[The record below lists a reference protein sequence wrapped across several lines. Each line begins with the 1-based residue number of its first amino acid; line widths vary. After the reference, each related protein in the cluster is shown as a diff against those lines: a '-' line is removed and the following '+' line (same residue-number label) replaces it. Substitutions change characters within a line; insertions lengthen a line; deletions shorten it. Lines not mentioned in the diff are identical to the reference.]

1 LESALREKERK
12 SDGHTETTV
21 TPGIGT
27 ECIQWRTQVRTKL
40 ERVEEQLTRH
50 ASEKD
55 AQFYRE
61 LSARVFGKA
70 SSGFL
75 DNHDPE
81 TLAAILRGAHKFIKK
96 KDPNEI
102 RVRAMNPRYD
112 VDGWDSS
119 KTALEISMSDR
130 PFIVDSVSH
139 ELRRMGLDV
148 HSLVHPILRIQRNDE
163 GRMIEAFDDQ
173 KGIPEVYELYLI
185 EQVADDQHEELV
197 SRVKAVLQ
205 DVKAATDD
213 YKAMRKQVDELCT
226 RLSTLSEKHQDD
238 SQVTSIKECQEFL
251 RWLDNHHFVFL
262 GYREYDLHED
272 ENGTKTLQVH
282 PDSSLGILRDLSDS
296 KYASPV
302 PFEKISANL
311 KERVT
316 GGPPIIVTK
325 ANRESTVHRPV
336 KLDYVGLKKFDDDF
350 NLIGEV
356 RFVGL
361 FTSSALT
368 TPVKDIPI
376 LRRRL
381 EEVLRLDQATAGSH
395 DFKQI
400 VTIFNSMP
408 REELFWSE
416 ADELHRDIRTI
427 MAMQQEHDVRLALR
441 PDPLHRGALVMVI
454 MPRDRFNTEVRH
466 RVQAHLEE
474 TFQADHVDY
483 QLSMGEDEEQV
494 RFHFFLTTD
503 VELSSIDLPEL
514 ESRVVDMTRTWND
527 RLNERLVATHGDA
540 GLKMGENF
548 FRSFPEGYMANTSFG
563 MAVKDIEGLIGRVSA
578 DEKYRVGIFN
588 PSDSQFDEDAS
599 SVRIY
604 HTHETLVLSEVLPIL
619 ERLGLR
625 VLQQS
630 SHQLDFKHNGKMHS
644 STIDVFR
651 VQERRSKQPVDLR
664 AHQQALVAAMTALL
678 NKTAENHPLN
688 GLILSGGLTW
698 REVALLRTYQA
709 YLSQVQVST
718 SRQFID
724 RTMLA
729 HPTCAAQIYRYF
741 EAKFRPDFSDRE
753 QAMKQRREEFFDS
766 LNTVSSLAFDSTL
779 RALFNL
785 VESTLRTNY
794 FLNKG
799 YISHK
804 ISSRHVL
811 EMPEPRPLFEIV
823 VVGRSMEGVHLR
835 GGPVARGGLR
845 WSDRPDDY
853 RTEVLGLMKTQM
865 TKNAV
870 IVPVGSKGGFVIKNA
885 PQNREALMAFV
896 QEQYKTFIR
905 GLLDLTDNNKGGKV
919 LHPAGLV
926 IYDQPDPYLVV
937 AADKG
942 TATFSDIAN
951 SVSAEY
957 DFWLGDAFASGGSY
971 GYDHKKEGI
980 TARGAWECVKRHF
993 FELGLDV
1000 MNDEFSVV
1008 GIGDMSGD
1016 VFGNGLLYTDRIK
1029 LRAAF
1034 NHMHIFIDPNP
1045 DAAASYEERKRLFEL
1060 PRSSWTDY
1068 DKSLISA
1075 GGGIFER
1082 ASKAIK
1088 LSPEIKFMLGVEVDE
1103 LNGQELIR
1111 TILKMPVDLLWNGGI
1126 GTYVRQSGETDADVG
1141 DSSNDA
1147 VRITAPEL
1155 KARVVGE
1162 GGNQGFTQLGRIEF
1176 ARMGGR
1182 INTDAIDNSA
1192 GVDMS
1197 DHEVNI
1203 KILLQPLV
1211 SHGDLT
1217 FDKRNDVL
1225 QSMTDEVS
1233 ELVLKDNYWQSLCLS
1248 IAEMRSREDLELFST
1263 LMDYLA
1269 DRGALDK
1276 EVEFL
1281 PDPRAVQER
1290 MRAGAGF
1297 TRPELAIILAYTKM
1311 GIYRRILETDFP
1323 DEPLFQHYLLDYFP
1337 TLLRENYADR
1347 IRKHSLRR
1355 EIIATQFTN
1364 VVVDLLGITF
1374 VHRTIRDTGAT
1385 PIQVIRAGLAALE
1398 LVDAKEF
1405 LGKLGEFDGKVSSQT
1420 FYEVLSGLVAALE
1433 NVVNW
1438 ILLTD
1443 ADLSSLSQFISNYR
1457 VSLKDLRKGLHEILP
1472 SAQRERLA
1480 ALKER
1485 FISMGYSEEF
1495 AGYVASLDYVPSGIG
1510 IVDNARIAEIPLP
1523 EAASRFYEV
1532 GETLRIAWLRDK
1544 LREVQTKDKWQTI
1557 AIVGLIMD
1565 LRQIQLRLSL
1575 TDVDLHRLP
1584 GNPVSRYEQFLNE
1597 IISEDAFGQAS
1608 GDVLARLLAQ
1618 IAEGARRKAIE
1629 GSVELEPVTA

>member
-1 LESALREKERK
+1 M
-12 SDGHTETTV
+12 
-21 TPGIGT
+21 
-27 ECIQWRTQVRTKL
+27 RTKL
-40 ERVEEQLTRH
+40 EKLEQQLTKH
-50 ASEKD
+50 ASEED
-55 AQFYRE
+55 AKFYSE
-61 LSARVFGKA
+61 LSRRVFGKA
-70 SSGFL
+70 STGFL
-75 DNHDPE
+75 ESHDSE
-81 TLAAILRGAHKFIKK
+81 TLAAILRGAIKLIGQK
-96 KDPNEI
+96 EPNEI
-102 RVRAMNPRYD
+102 RVRATNPRYD
-112 VDGWDSS
+112 VDGWESP
-119 KTALEISMSDR
+119 KTALEVSMRDR
-130 PFIVDSVSH
+130 PFIVDSISH
-139 ELRRMGLDV
+139 ELKRMGLELQF
-148 HSLVHPILRIQRNDE
+148 LVHPIIKFQRDQDGQLKKE
-163 GRMIEAFDDQ
+163 FDGPDSVA
-173 KGIPEVYELYLI
+173 EVYELFLVERVPD
-185 EQVADDQHEELV
+185 EQLPELER
-197 SRVKAVLQ
+197 RVRSVLE
-205 DVKAATDD
+205 DVRVATDD
-213 YKAMRKQVDELCT
+213 YPALRQQVDAICK
-226 RLSTLSEKHQDD
+226 RLSHLAEKHEAEGSVAQM
-238 SQVTSIKECQEFL
+238 KECEHFL

-262 GYREYDLHED
+262 GYREYDIQEA
-272 ENGTKTLQVH
+272 GGVRTLQVT
-282 PDSSLGILRDLSDS
+282 PGSGLGILSDISNS
-296 KYASPV
+296 KYESPV
-302 PFEKISANL
+302 PFDQASENL
-311 KERVT
+311 RERVT

-336 KLDYVGLKKFDDDF
+336 KLDYIGIKKFDDDL
-350 NLIGEV
+350 NVVGEV

-376 LRRRL
+376 LRKRL
-381 EEVLRLDQATAGSH
+381 QRVLELDDAIAGSH

-416 ADELHRDIRTI
+416 ADVLHRDIRTI
-427 MAMQQEHDVRLALR
+427 MMMQQEHDVRLTMR

-466 RVQAHLEE
+466 RVQEHLEQ
-474 TFQADHVDY
+474 TFQASHVDY

-494 RFHFFLTTD
+494 RFHFFLTTE

-514 ESRVVDMTRTWND
+514 ERRVVDLTRTWND
-527 RLNERLVATHGDA
+527 RLTERLVTTFGDA
-540 GLKMGENF
+540 GSKMGENF
-548 FRSFPEGYMANTSFG
+548 YRSFPDGYMANTSFG
-563 MAVKDIEGLIGRVSA
+563 MAVRDIENLIARIENNES
-578 DEKYRVGIFN
+578 YRVGILN
-588 PSDSQFDEDAS
+588 PNDSQFDEAAS

-604 HTHETLVLSEVLPIL
+604 HDRETLILSDVLPIL
-619 ERLGLR
+619 ENLSLR
-625 VLQQS
+625 VLLQS
-630 SHQLDFKHNGKMHS
+630 SHRVEFRLEGKQHS

-651 VQERRSKQPVDLR
+651 VQNVDTGEPVDLR
-664 AHQQALVAAMTALL
+664 QHQENLVDALNALL
-678 NKTAENHPLN
+678 NKEAENHRLN
-688 GLILSGGLTW
+688 GLIISGGLNW
-698 REVALLRTYQA
+698 REVSLVRTYEA
-709 YLSQVQVST
+709 YLSQVSVSK
-718 SRQFID
+718 SRRFI
-724 RTMLA
+724 TQTLLA
-729 HPTCAAQIYRYF
+729 HPECAALIYRFF
-741 EAKFRPDFSDRE
+741 EAKFRPDFENRMA
-753 QAMKQRREEFFDS
+753 AMAELHEKFYDS
-766 LNTVSSLAFDSTL
+766 LNAVSSLAYDHTL

-785 VESTLRTNY
+785 VESTLRTNF
-794 FLNKG
+794 FLGKS

-804 ISSRHVL
+804 ISSRDVL
-811 EMPEPRPLFEIV
+811 EMPEPRPLYEIC
-823 VVGRSMEGVHLR
+823 VVGGNMEGIHLR

-870 IVPVGSKGGFVIKNA
+870 IVPVGSKGGFVVKNGPSDRDA
-885 PQNREALMAFV
+885 MRAFV
-896 QEQYKTFIR
+896 EEQYKTFIR

-919 LHPAGLV
+919 VHPEGLV
-926 IYDQPDPYLVV
+926 IYDKPDPYLVV

-993 FELGLDV
+993 FELGINV
-1000 MNDEFSVV
+1000 MEDEFTVA

-1016 VFGNGLLYTDRIK
+1016 VFGNGLLYTDKIR
-1029 LRAAF
+1029 LQAAF
-1034 NHMHIFIDPNP
+1034 NHLHIFIDPNP
-1045 DAAASYEERKRLFEL
+1045 DAASSYKERQRMFNL

-1068 DKSLISA
+1068 NQELISK

-1082 ASKAIK
+1082 AAKSIPI
-1088 LSPEIKFMLGVEVDE
+1088 SPEMKEMLGIEDDT

-1111 TILKMPVDLLWNGGI
+1111 AILKMKVDLLWNGGI
-1126 GTYVRQSGETDADVG
+1126 GTYVRHSSETNADVG

-1155 KARVVGE
+1155 RTRVVGE
-1162 GGNQGFTQLGRIEF
+1162 GGNQGFTQLGRIEY
-1176 ARMGGR
+1176 ARLGGR

-1217 FDKRNDVL
+1217 FDRRNEVL

-1248 IAEMRSREDLELFST
+1248 IAEERSREDMALFSP

-1269 DRGALDK
+1269 DNGPLDK
-1276 EVEFL
+1276 DVEFL
-1281 PDPRAVQER
+1281 PNPKQVTER
-1290 MRAGAGF
+1290 IRNGEGF

-1337 TLLRENYADR
+1337 TLLKESYADR
-1347 IRKHSLRR
+1347 IKKHSLRR

-1385 PIQVIRAGLAALE
+1385 PIQVIRAALAALE
-1398 LVDAKEF
+1398 LVNAKEF
-1405 LGKLGEFDGKVSSQT
+1405 LAKLGEFDGKVSSEN
-1420 FYEVLSGLVAALE
+1420 FYSILSGLVRALE

-1443 ADLSSLSQFISNYR
+1443 TDLSSLSHFIGSY
-1457 VSLKDLRKGLHEILP
+1457 
-1472 SAQRERLA
+1472 RERLKELREGLHDILPPA
-1480 ALKER
+1480 QRQRLAGLKAR
-1485 FISMGYSEEF
+1485 FIDMGYSDEF
-1495 AGYVASLDYVPSGIG
+1495 ATYVASLDYVPSGIG
-1510 IVDNARIAEIPLP
+1510 IVDNARIAEVPLN
-1523 EAASRFYEV
+1523 EAARRFYEV
-1532 GETLRIAWLRDK
+1532 GEKLRFAWLREQ
-1544 LREVQTKDKWQTI
+1544 LRRVQTKDKWETI

-1565 LRQIQLRLSL
+1565 LRSIQLRLSL
-1575 TDVDLHRLP
+1575 TDVDLDGLP
-1584 GNPVSRYEQFLNE
+1584 GNPVARYMQFLNE
-1597 IISEDAFGQAS
+1597 IVRENAFGQAS

-1618 IAEGARRKAIE
+1618 IAEGARRKALE
-1629 GSVELEPVTA
+1629 GSVEFEPVPVGAQ

>member
-1 LESALREKERK
+1 M
-12 SDGHTETTV
+12 
-21 TPGIGT
+21 
-27 ECIQWRTQVRTKL
+27 RTKL
-40 ERVEEQLTRH
+40 EKLEEQLTKH

-55 AQFYRE
+55 AQFYRD
-61 LSARVFGKA
+61 LSQRIFGKA
-70 SSGFL
+70 TNGFL

-81 TLAAILRGAHKFIKK
+81 TLAAILRGALKFIDK
-96 KDPNEI
+96 KDPAEI
-102 RVRAMNPRYD
+102 RVRAKNPRYD
-112 VDGWDSS
+112 VDGWESS
-119 KTALEISMSDR
+119 KTALEVSLSDR
-130 PFIVDSVSH
+130 PFIVDSISH
-139 ELRRMGLDV
+139 ELKRMGLEL
-148 HSLVHPILRIQRNDE
+148 HYLVHPIIRVQRDGE
-163 GRMIEAFDDQ
+163 GRMVRSFDDEA
-173 KGIPEVYELYLI
+173 GIPEVYELYLI
-185 EQVADDQHEELV
+185 EQVPDEELPNLV
-197 SRVKAVLQ
+197 ERVEAVLR

-213 YKAMRKQVDELCT
+213 YRTMRSQVDSLCH
-226 RLSTLSEKHQDD
+226 RLHHLSEVHSDKPIAGA
-238 SQVTSIKECQEFL
+238 IKECEDFL

-262 GYREYDLHED
+262 GYREYDLFESD
-272 ENGTKTLQVH
+272 GQPTLQIH
-282 PDSSLGILRDLSDS
+282 PDSGLGILRDTSQS
-296 KYASPV
+296 KYGSPV
-302 PFEKISANL
+302 PLNQIPDNL
-311 KERVT
+311 RERVI

-325 ANRESTVHRPV
+325 AARESTVHRPV
-336 KLDYVGLKKFDDDF
+336 KLDYIGLKKFDDDL
-350 NLIGEV
+350 NVIGEV
-356 RFVGL
+356 RYVGL

-381 EEVLRLDQATAGSH
+381 EEVLRLDQAIAGSH

-416 ADELHRDIRTI
+416 SDVLHRDIRTI
-427 MAMQQEHDVRLALR
+427 MAMQQEHDVRLTMR

-466 RVQAHLEE
+466 KVQEHLEE
-474 TFQADHVDY
+474 TFQASHVDY

-503 VELSSIDLPEL
+503 VELASVDLPEL
-514 ESRVVDMTRTWND
+514 EGRVVDLTRTWSD
-527 RLNERLVATHGDA
+527 RLAERLVATHGDA
-540 GLKMGENF
+540 GYKMGENF
-548 FRSFPEGYMANTSFG
+548 YRSFPDGYMASTTLG
-563 MAVKDIEGLIGRVSA
+563 MAVRDIENLTGRA
-578 DEKYRVGIFN
+578 DSGERVRVGLFN
-588 PSDSQFDEDAS
+588 PSDSQFEEEAS
-599 SVRIY
+599 TVRIY
-604 HTHETLVLSEVLPIL
+604 HDQETLVLSEVLPIL
-619 ERLGLR
+619 ENLGLR
-625 VLQQS
+625 VLMQS
-630 SHQLDFKHNGKMHS
+630 SYQVEYRHNAEECRA
-644 STIDVFR
+644 TIDVFR
-651 VQERRSKQPVDLR
+651 VQNRWTMGALDLR
-664 AHQQALVAAMTALL
+664 LHCDRLVSAMTALL
-678 NKTAENHPLN
+678 NQAAENHPLN
-688 GLILSGGLTW
+688 GLIIAGGLTW
-698 REVALLRTYQA
+698 REVSLLRTYQA
-709 YLSQVQVST
+709 YLSQVSIST
-718 SRQFID
+718 SRQFIT
-724 RTMLA
+724 RTLLA
-729 HPTCAAQIYRYF
+729 HPDCAAHIYRYF
-741 EAKFRPDFSDRE
+741 EARFRPDFSNRE
-753 QAMKQRREEFFDS
+753 QACQELQEVFFDS
-766 LNTVSSLAFDSTL
+766 LNAVSSLAYDHTL

-785 VESTLRTNY
+785 VDSTLRTNF
-794 FLNKG
+794 FLEKD

-804 ISSRHVL
+804 ISSRDVL
-811 EMPEPRPLFEIV
+811 EMPDPRPLYEIT
-823 VVGRSMEGVHLR
+823 VVGRNMEGIHLR

-885 PQNREALMAFV
+885 PLEREALMPFV
-896 QEQYKTFIR
+896 QEQYKTLIR

-951 SVSAEY
+951 GVSAEY

-993 FELGLDV
+993 FELGVDV
-1000 MNDEFSVV
+1000 MKDEFTVV

-1016 VFGNGLLYTDRIK
+1016 VFGNGLLYTDKIR
-1029 LRAAF
+1029 LQAAF

-1045 DAAASYEERKRLFEL
+1045 DAAASYQERKRMFEL
-1060 PRSSWTDY
+1060 PRSAWSDY
-1068 DKSLISA
+1068 NQELISQ

-1082 ASKAIK
+1082 AAKAIP
-1088 LSPEIKFMLGVEVDE
+1088 LSPEMKAMLGVDADF

-1126 GTYVRQSGETDADVG
+1126 GTYVRQSGETNADVG

-1147 VRITAPEL
+1147 VRISAPEL
-1155 KARVVGE
+1155 RAKVVGE

-1176 ARMGGR
+1176 AKAGGR

-1217 FDKRNDVL
+1217 FEKRNEVL
-1225 QSMTDEVS
+1225 ESMTDEVS
-1233 ELVLKDNYWQSLCLS
+1233 DLVLKDNYWQSLCLS
-1248 IAEMRSREDLELFST
+1248 IAEMRSREDLQLFST

-1269 DRGALDK
+1269 ERGPLNK

-1281 PDPRAVQER
+1281 PDSKQVQER
-1290 MRAGAGF
+1290 IRAGVGF

-1337 TLLRENYADR
+1337 TLLRENYAER
-1347 IRKHSLRR
+1347 IKKHSLRR

-1398 LVDAKEF
+1398 IVDAKEF
-1405 LGKLGEFDGKVSSQT
+1405 LGKLGEFDGKVSAQH
-1420 FYEVLSGLVAALE
+1420 FYDILSGLVRALE

-1443 ADLSSLSQFISNYR
+1443 ADLSSLSHFISNYKERLKELR
-1457 VSLKDLRKGLHEILP
+1457 VGLHEILP
-1472 SAQRERLA
+1472 PGQCERLA
-1480 ALKER
+1480 SLKDR
-1485 FISMGYSEEF
+1485 FIKMGFSDEF
-1495 AGYVASLDYVPSGIG
+1495 AAYVASLDYVPSGIG

-1523 EAASRFYEV
+1523 VAASRFYEV
-1532 GETLRIAWLRDK
+1532 GEKLRFAWLRDQ
-1544 LREVQTKDKWQTI
+1544 LRKVQTKDKWQTI

-1575 TDVDLHRLP
+1575 TEVNLDTLP
-1584 GNPVSRYEQFLNE
+1584 GNPVARYEQFLNE
-1597 IISEDAFGQAS
+1597 IVTENAFGQAS

-1618 IAEGARRKAIE
+1618 IAEGARRKAME
-1629 GSVELEPVTA
+1629 GSMEMEAVGV

>member
-1 LESALREKERK
+1 M
-12 SDGHTETTV
+12 
-21 TPGIGT
+21 
-27 ECIQWRTQVRTKL
+27 RTKL
-40 ERVEEQLTRH
+40 ERVDEQLTRH

-55 AQFYRE
+55 AEFYRE
-61 LSARVFGKA
+61 LSKRVFGKA
-70 SSGFL
+70 TSGFL

-81 TLAAILRGAHKFIKK
+81 TLAAILRGAVKFIEK
-96 KDPNEI
+96 KDPHEI
-102 RVRAMNPRYD
+102 RIRAMNPRYD
-112 VDGWDSS
+112 VDGWDSP

-139 ELRRMGLDV
+139 ELKRMGLDI
-148 HSLVHPILRIQRNDE
+148 HYLVHPIIRIQRDAE
-163 GRMIEAFDDQ
+163 GQMIREFDDD
-173 KGIPEVYELYLI
+173 KGVAEVYELYLI
-185 EQVADDQHEELV
+185 EQVPDDQHEELIR
-197 SRVKAVLQ
+197 RVTSVLN

-213 YKAMRKQVDELCT
+213 YKTMRKQVNELCQG
-226 RLSTLSEKHQDD
+226 LSALADKQEDKTQAAAIE
-238 SQVTSIKECQEFL
+238 ECEQFL

-262 GYREYDLHED
+262 GYREYDIEEKD
-272 ENGTKTLQVH
+272 GTRTLQIH
-282 PDSSLGILRDLSDS
+282 PDSSLGILRDLSGS
-296 KYASPV
+296 KFEAPV
-302 PFEKISANL
+302 PLEQVSENL

-336 KLDYVGLKKFDDDF
+336 KLDYIGLKKFDDEF
-350 NLIGEV
+350 NLVGEV

-381 EEVLRLDQATAGSH
+381 EEVLKLDQAIAGSH

-416 ADELHRDIRTI
+416 AEVLHRDIRTI
-427 MAMQQEHDVRLALR
+427 MTMQQEHDVRLTLR

-466 RVQAHLEE
+466 RVQEHLEQ
-474 TFQADHVDY
+474 TFKADHVDY

-503 VELSSIDLPEL
+503 VELASVDMHEL
-514 ESRVVDMTRTWND
+514 ESKVVDMTRTWND
-527 RLNERLVATHGDA
+527 RLSERLVATHGDA

-548 FRSFPEGYMANTSFG
+548 FRSFPEGYMATTSFG
-563 MAVKDIEGLIGRVSA
+563 MAVKDIENLIDRVNN
-578 DEKYRVGIFN
+578 DEHYRVGIFN
-588 PSDSQFDEDAS
+588 PTDSQFDEDAT

-604 HTHETLVLSEVLPIL
+604 HAHETLVLSEVLPIL
-619 ERLGLR
+619 ENLGLR
-625 VLQQS
+625 VLLQS
-630 SHQLDFKHNGKMHS
+630 SYQLDFKHDGS
-644 STIDVFR
+644 ERRSTIDVFR
-651 VQERRSKQPVDLR
+651 VQERLSRQPVDLR
-664 AHQQALVAAMTALL
+664 AHQESLVAAMTALL

-688 GLILSGGLTW
+688 GLVLAGGLSW
-698 REVALLRTYQA
+698 REVSLLRTYQA

-718 SRQFID
+718 SRQFIT
-724 RTMLA
+724 RTLLA
-729 HPTCAAQIYRYF
+729 RPECATHIYRYF
-741 EAKFRPDFSDRE
+741 EAKFRPDFSERE
-753 QAMKQRREEFFDS
+753 LAMRQRREEFFDS
-766 LNTVSSLAFDSTL
+766 LNAVSSLAYDSTL

-785 VESTLRTNY
+785 VESTLRTNF
-794 FLNKG
+794 FLEKDF
-799 YISHK
+799 ISHK
-804 ISSRHVL
+804 ISSRDVL
-811 EMPEPRPLFEIV
+811 EMPDPRPLYEIV
-823 VVGRSMEGVHLR
+823 VVGRNVEGIHLR

-870 IVPVGSKGGFVIKNA
+870 IVPVGSKGGFVIKNS
-885 PQNREALMAFV
+885 PHKREELMAFV

-905 GLLDLTDNNKGGKV
+905 GLLDLTDNNKGGRV

-957 DFWLGDAFASGGSY
+957 GFWLGDAFASGGSH

-1016 VFGNGLLYTDRIK
+1016 VFGNGLLYTDKIK

-1034 NHMHIFIDPNP
+1034 NHLHIFIDPNP
-1045 DAAASYEERKRLFEL
+1045 DAAASYTERKRLFEL
-1060 PRSSWTDY
+1060 PRSAWSDY
-1068 DKSLISA
+1068 NKDLISA

-1082 ASKAIK
+1082 AAKTIK
-1088 LSPEIKFMLGVEVDE
+1088 LTPEIKTMLGVSRDE
-1103 LNGQELIR
+1103 MNGQELVR
-1111 TILKMPVDLLWNGGI
+1111 AILKMPVDLLWNGGI

-1147 VRITAPEL
+1147 VRISAPEL

-1162 GGNQGFTQLGRIEF
+1162 GGNQGFTQLARIEF
-1176 ARMGGR
+1176 ARSGGR

-1217 FDKRNDVL
+1217 FDKRNEVL
-1225 QSMTDEVS
+1225 ESMTDEVS

-1269 DRGALDK
+1269 DRGPLDK

-1281 PDPRAVQER
+1281 PDPKAVQER
-1290 MRAGAGF
+1290 MRAGIGF

-1347 IRKHSLRR
+1347 IKKHQLRR

-1405 LGKLGEFDGKVSSQT
+1405 LGKLGEFDGKVSAQT
-1420 FYEVLSGLVAALE
+1420 FYDILSGLVRALE

-1443 ADLSSLSQFISNYR
+1443 ADLSSLSQFIGNYKER
-1457 VSLKDLRKGLHEILP
+1457 LKELREGLHEILP
-1472 SAQRERLA
+1472 AAQQERLA
-1480 ALKER
+1480 GLKSR
-1485 FISMGYSEEF
+1485 FIAMGYSDEF
-1495 AGYVASLDYVPSGIG
+1495 ATYVASLDYVPSGIG
-1510 IVDNARIAEIPLP
+1510 IVDNARIAEIPLN
-1523 EAASRFYEV
+1523 EAASRYYEV
-1532 GETLRIAWLRDK
+1532 GESLQIAWLREQ
-1544 LREVQTKDKWQTI
+1544 LRKVHTKDKWQTI
-1557 AIVGLIMD
+1557 AIVGLMMD

-1575 TDVDLHRLP
+1575 TDVDLNRLP
-1584 GNPVSRYEQFLNE
+1584 GNPVARYEQFLAE
-1597 IISEDAFGQAS
+1597 IVNEDAFGQAS

-1629 GSVELEPVTA
+1629 GSVELEPAGGS